1 MTVYSNRKNNALLTQ
16 VEFAETPSMRHV
28 ILHLRDTA
36 ASEFFKQKLVD
47 SDTGLALEAESH
59 LGNTKLLVLATRL
72 TRPQVFEWLEKQ
84 GDRFELVQKK
94 QKIDPW
100 TVRSVLGFGGQT
112 LQLTSSLMRPNG
124 RLDPTLFIFATANMT
139 ANIINFFYKAQDL
152 SDPHRLRFL
161 KEQVN
166 RSLAPH
172 LTSGAQAIAV
182 DDERKALREKNEEK
196 KGVDG
201 FLRRH
206 SVNVGELGLRYL
218 GAFGLAVPYEKYVGH
233 GQYANNWWGRIIKG
247 KLPELNGNPLRQWTG
262 LLSMGGKT
270 LALGSKFEDPYN
282 PSKRNWLDGIREK
295 YTFVT
300 GGLVEAGAFSL
311 LAYDAFFKTR
321 IPEHIED
328 INKVRGIKWPKK
340 IANWLKVPQHEN
352 GMYLTRDWLG
362 GVGAAMFVTGYI
374 VRSWAKYGERR
385 TDMKELYAHASD
397 MLAQLPPEK
406 MPQLLADTA
415 ADICANFKGDAPL
428 DYGTVYGELL
438 RDIMRYHPLSLTPEM
453 TFHSREK
460 PAAMVRESESP
471 VSTIRAATAD
481 VAARAMPRMSPT
493 IAP

>member
-1 MTVYSNRKNNALLTQ
+1 MTVYGNRKNNALLTQ

-28 ILHLRDTA
+28 ILHLRDNA
-36 ASEFFKQKLVD
+36 AAELFKQKLLA

-59 LGNTKLLVLATRL
+59 LGNTKLLVLASRL
-72 TRPQVFEWLEKQ
+72 TRPQVFDWLEQQ

-100 TVRSVLGFGGQT
+100 IIRSVLGFGGQT

-152 SDPHRLRFL
+152 KDPHRLRFL

-166 RSLAPH
+166 RSLVPH

-182 DDERKALREKNEEK
+182 DDERKALREKTIERS
-196 KGVDG
+196 GIDG

-218 GAFGLAVPYEKYVGH
+218 GAFGLAVPYEKYFGN
-233 GQYANNWWGRIIKG
+233 GQYANNWWGRILKG

-270 LALGSKFEDPYN
+270 LALGSKFDDPYN
-282 PSKRNWLDGIREK
+282 PSKRSWLDGIREK
-295 YTFVT
+295 FTFVT

-321 IPEHIED
+321 IPEHKED

-340 IANWLKVPQHEN
+340 IANWLRVPQHEN
-352 GMYLTRDWLG
+352 GMHLTRDWLG

-374 VRSWAKYGERR
+374 VRSWAKYGERS

-406 MPQLLADTA
+406 IPQILADTA
-415 ADICANFKGDAPL
+415 ADICANFKGDKPI
-428 DYGTVYGELL
+428 DFSTVYAALAQDLE
-438 RDIMRYHPLSLTPEM
+438 RYHPRSLATQNPSQPRVKNTVM
-453 TFHSREK
+453 AK
-460 PAAMVRESESP
+460 ESESP
-471 VSTIRAATAD
+471 ASKIDAATAG
-481 VAARAMPRMSPT
+481 VATRAMPRMKP
-493 IAP
+493 IALP